1 MSGKLLLKLE
11 AVNYLLQHHPAEHFA
26 FLAERGNMRLR
37 CVWTGLG
44 CTSAFTNMLSGER
57 VVVVG
62 LGLRPAEHVDMF
74 ACLQPSSWIFCWCRP
89 VFYSTLARL
98 LFMEDTPAKF
108 HSFVAPLQ
116 QACTHRSALPQTM
129 PSLECLQAQHVRPGC
144 DPDTDAQVQLMLQHD
159 IACATLAT

>member
-37 CVWTGLG
+37 PT
-44 CTSAFTNMLSGER
+44 
-57 VVVVG
+57 
-62 LGLRPAEHVDMF
+62 
-74 ACLQPSSWIFCWCRP
+74 
-89 VFYSTLARL
+89 FYSTLARL

-116 QACTHRSALPQTM
+116 QVRRAVLRCSAIVRSAVRGNSVCHKQQRPQ
-129 PSLECLQAQHVRPGC
+129 A
-144 DPDTDAQVQLMLQHD
+144 
-159 IACATLAT
+159 